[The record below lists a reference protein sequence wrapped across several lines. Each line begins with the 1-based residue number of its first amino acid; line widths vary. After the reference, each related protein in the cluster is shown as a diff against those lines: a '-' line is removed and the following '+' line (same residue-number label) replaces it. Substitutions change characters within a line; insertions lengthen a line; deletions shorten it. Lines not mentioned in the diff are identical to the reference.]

1 MSEELKRKLQEARK
15 KLGMSQSQFAAHLE
29 MPLKTLQGWER
40 DQSTPRGFALSALN
54 QALDSIL
61 GENHPRE

>member
-1 MSEELKRKLQEARK
+1 MSEELRDKLKAARA
-15 KLGMSQSQFAAHLE
+15 KLAMTQNQFAQRLGIPARTLE
-29 MPLKTLQGWER
+29 SWEADR
-40 DQSTPRGFALSALN
+40 ATPRGFALAALN